1 MNNTDN
7 KQFAVLNLD
16 GVDKMIAAIE
26 TYAQAV
32 NSVNF
37 SSTIKDLSKFNK
49 KSSASNALITLMEN
63 SDQQMTDLVN
73 QKLQALINSFN
84 DMGVKPKKSNSNSI
98 GKLKSVLKS

>member
-16 GVDKMIAAIE
+16 GVDKMIEAIE

-37 SSTIKDLSKFNK
+37 SNTIKNLSKFNK
-49 KSSASNALITLMEN
+49 KTTATNSLITLMEN
-63 SDQQMTDLVN
+63 SDQQKTDLVN
-73 QKLQALINSFN
+73 QKLQSLINSFN
-84 DMGVKPKKSNSNSI
+84 DLGVKSKKNNSNSI